1 MGRDG
6 RQLEADCV
14 LRLSL
19 SCIKMTDRYQHASTS
34 AADLLCCGHVRR
46 CLRSWLSFFSS
57 VNERKGCSAST
68 RMPQIVLDVPPEHA
82 GPLLAILQSAVAQLG
97 AAAQVVSLVCRRRR
111 RRRDGATPAFAGR
124 RILPRRSLGG
134 ARSRLHSRLTR
145 ALRTVQPQQ
154 RLRLR
159 RPRRRAAARRRVAR
173 ALGRHPPAQG
183 QQPTQP
189 QRCRCGQPASRRPQ

>member
-57 VNERKGCSAST
+57 LNARKGCSAST
-68 RMPQIVLDVPPEHA
+68 HMPQIVLDVPPEHA

-97 AAAQVVSLVCRRRR
+97 GGSDRRRR
-111 RRRDGATPAFAGR
+111 LSDEE
-124 RILPRRSLGG
+124 ILEEASAVA
-134 ARSRLHSRLTR
+134 ARSTSR
-145 ALRTVQPQQ
+145 VSP
-154 RLRLR
+154 
-159 RPRRRAAARRRVAR
+159 
-173 ALGRHPPAQG
+173 
-183 QQPTQP
+183 
-189 QRCRCGQPASRRPQ
+189 